1 MVGLA
6 LRPSLE
12 NMISYNPTFVTA
24 VMICWPGRLDRGKA
38 LDGTMPKSK
47 KGPHGKVS
55 RCDLNGCRASDA
67 DDQVYGK
74 GGTSQCN
81 FGGVIG

>member
-6 LRPSLE
+6 PRPSLE
-12 NMISYNPTFVTA
+12 NMISYNPTVVSA
-24 VMICWPGRLDRGKA
+24 VMICWSGRLDRGEA

-47 KGPHGKVS
+47 KRPHGKAT
-55 RCDLNGCRASDA
+55 RCDLLDCHTSDT
-67 DDQVYGK
+67 DDQVYDK
-74 GGTSQCN
+74 EGTSQCN